1 MSRTHVTAAPAA
13 VIRVALLD
21 DHPAVLRGLQRL
33 LEPVRDLQVIAVAGD
48 AVTLARELDGRRVD
62 VLILDYDPG
71 RGDALGVCRRIKS
84 RPAAPCVLFYTAY
97 TSPALVIAA
106 RAAQADGLVDKS
118 EPARV
123 LLDAIRR
130 VTGGETVIPPVDPG
144 AFEAAAA
151 RLDERD
157 LPVFEL
163 LLHGVPTTGLAAL
176 LASDERDTARRAQ
189 RVVRRLRPRPG
200 TMQSPRVDQRPTGP
214 PSA

>member
-1 MSRTHVTAAPAA
+1 M
-13 VIRVALLD
+13 
-21 DHPAVLRGLQRL
+21 
-33 LEPVRDLQVIAVAGD
+33 
-48 AVTLARELDGRRVD
+48 
-62 VLILDYDPG
+62 
-71 RGDALGVCRRIKS
+71 
-84 RPAAPCVLFYTAY
+84 LFYTAY

-163 LLHGVPTTGLAAL
+163 LLDGVPTTGLAAM

-214 PSA
+214 PSSVSWWHLRGGAEGTVSHRCIPDPMASHRGAPHDRRLA